1 MDAAQAAGR
10 LLFLRRCSTLVVAAF
25 ITAACGCASLKRDK
39 APLDSV
45 AACRQLSHEGVA
57 AMERGEAGQAR
68 TLLEQAVA
76 ASPSDLDARRQLA
89 EALWQT
95 GARQEA
101 AVHIEAAIR
110 LEPRHTATVVRSGEM
125 LLSLGAVN
133 RAQTRA
139 DEAIALD
146 PTLAEAWALR
156 GRVFKHRGEPERA
169 LADLQQAL
177 RYDGDAVDA
186 LVDAAE
192 LQLQLGRPQRC
203 LTTIGQAIERS
214 PQGPEARRAHWVSGL
229 AYRAVNRPEDA
240 VASLYAASLG
250 GPPNAVLLY
259 ELASAQQAA
268 GRTEEATATVRQAL
282 AADGQHGPSRA
293 LMAQLAARDAPGAD
307 APLRR

>member
-1 MDAAQAAGR
+1 MDALRAAGPSTCALRQAAIAT
-10 LLFLRRCSTLVVAAF
+10 LLAVAAS
-25 ITAACGCASLKRDK
+25 GCASLKRDK

-45 AACRQLSHEGVA
+45 AACRQLSHEGMA
-57 AMERGEAGQAR
+57 ALERGQADQAR

-101 AVHIEAAIR
+101 AVHIEAAVR

-133 RAQTRA
+133 RAQVRA
-139 DEAIALD
+139 EEAIALD

-177 RYDGDAVDA
+177 RYDGDAIDT

-192 LQLQLGRPQRC
+192 IQLQLGRPQRC
-203 LTTIGQAIERS
+203 LTTVQQAIERS
-214 PQGPEARRAHWVSGL
+214 PQGPQSRRAYWVSGL

-250 GPPNAVLLY
+250 GAPNAVLLY

-268 GRTEEATATVRQAL
+268 GRAEEATATVRQAL
-282 AADGQHGPSRA
+282 AADGEHAPSRA
-293 LMAQLAARDAPGAD
+293 LLAQLAARDATGGEAT
-307 APLRR
+307 LRR